1 MMDHVYSE
9 IKGLKVA
16 LPETLNCNE
25 EIVLLA
31 APYKL
36 ITAVGSAE
44 PGAVMVRAK
53 LIKEGFVFTSEDGP
67 ISFEE
72 LKNILNDFG

>member
-16 LPETLNCNE
+16 LPDTLNCDE

-53 LIKEGFVFTSEDGP
+53 LIENGFVFTSEDGP
-67 ISFEE
+67 VSYEE
-72 LKNILNDFG
+72 LRTILKG

>member
-1 MMDHVYSE
+1 MINQVYNE
-9 IKGLKVA
+9 IKGLKIA
-16 LPETLNCNE
+16 LPETLNFNE

-67 ISFEE
+67 VSYEE
-72 LKNILNDFG
+72 LRTILNG

>member
-1 MMDHVYSE
+1 MIDTVYKE
-9 IKGLKVA
+9 IRGIKVA
-16 LPETLNCNE
+16 LPEKLNFNE

-44 PGAVMVRAK
+44 PGAVTIRTK
-53 LIKEGFVFTSEDGP
+53 LIKDGFVFTSEDGP
-67 ISFEE
+67 LPYGE
-72 LKNILNDFG
+72 LINILKG